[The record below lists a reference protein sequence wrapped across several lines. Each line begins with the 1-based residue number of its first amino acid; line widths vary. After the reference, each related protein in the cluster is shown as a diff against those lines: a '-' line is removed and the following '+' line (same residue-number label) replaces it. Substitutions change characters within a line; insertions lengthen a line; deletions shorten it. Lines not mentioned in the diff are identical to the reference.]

1 VLADFVI
8 LDLGDEPTHFARL
21 QDTEFLYSA
30 PTLAKVERHT
40 HVNHVEK

>member
-1 VLADFVI
+1 VI
-8 LDLGDEPTHFARL
+8 LDLGDERTHFARL